1 MRREFLA
8 EYPMPRDVAT
18 VCFHSNFPPDSET
31 RFKKYVMKENLIGSL
46 AVSMT
51 LPLQIQLGRQLAL
64 MSKYILSRYAG
75 EESDGLVTRK
85 DAEIP
90 GSVVVKFREE
100 LAHTLVIPEAT
111 SHPKA
116 NSKSTSKHVQIP
128 LNATQICQ
136 ACVTLLLTKR

>member
-1 MRREFLA
+1 
-8 EYPMPRDVAT
+8 MPRDVAT

-51 LPLQIQLGRQLAL
+51 VPLQIQLGRQLAL

-100 LAHTLVIPEAT
+100 LAHTLVIPEAI
-111 SHPKA
+111 SLPKT
-116 NSKSTSKHVQIP
+116 NSNSNSTSKHVQIP
-128 LNATQICQ
+128 LNAAQICQ